1 MQVSVESTSGLE
13 RKLTVQVPAT
23 EIDTE
28 VEKRLTRLGRTAKI
42 KGFRPGKAPM
52 KVLRQNYGAQA
63 HQEVVGEVL
72 QSSYGK
78 ALQQEKLN
86 PAGNP
91 RIEPTSMGPGKDLV
105 YVATFEVYPEVAF
118 APLEKIKVGRP
129 VAEIAEEDV
138 TEMLTNLRK
147 QRSEWDES
155 DAAAADETR
164 ATIDFEGKLDGELF
178 DGGKA
183 EDYTFVM
190 GEGRMLADFEEGI
203 KGMKAGETRDITV
216 NFPEDYQA
224 ENLKGKEAV
233 FAITMKKVETRRLPE
248 IDDEFAKAFGVE
260 EGGVDAFM
268 EEVRGNMSRE
278 LAQAVKQRMKDA
290 LMDSLVEANPIEI
303 PGALV
308 EQEIASL
315 QQDAGRRM
323 GIQDQAKLPGREL
336 FEDTARKRVTVGL
349 LIGEVIRQN
358 ELKLDNTRVDEK
370 LVQLTQDY
378 DDAENMIKMYRGNA
392 QAMGQVQNL
401 VMEEQV
407 VDWLLEKVSVSDK
420 KTTFKELM
428 NLDAK
433 QG

>member
-13 RKLTVQVPAT
+13 RKLTVKVPAT

-72 QSSYGK
+72 QSSYSA
-78 ALQQEKLN
+78 ALAQEKLN

-91 RIEPTSMGPGKDLV
+91 RIEPTSMAPGKDLE

-118 APLEKIKVGRP
+118 EPLEDIKVSRP
-129 VAEIAEEDV
+129 VAEILDEDV
-138 TEMLTNLRK
+138 NEMLENLRK
-147 QRSEWDES
+147 QRVEWEES
-155 DAAAADETR
+155 DAAAEDGTR

-183 EDYTFVM
+183 SDYAFVM
-190 GEGRMLADFEEGI
+190 GEGRMLADFENGI
-203 KGMKAGETRDITV
+203 KGMKAGESRDITV

-233 FAITMKKVETRRLPE
+233 FAITMKKVETSRLPE
-248 IDDEFAKAFGVE
+248 VDDEFAKAFGVE
-260 EGGVDAFM
+260 EGGIEAFM
-268 EEVRGNMSRE
+268 KEVRGNMDRE

-290 LMDSLVEANPIEI
+290 PLDALVENNPIEV

-308 EQEIASL
+308 KQEISSL

-323 GIQDQAKLPGREL
+323 GIQDQTRLPAPEL
-336 FEDTARKRVTVGL
+336 FEETARKRITVGL

-358 ELKLDNTRVDEK
+358 ELKLDNARVDEK

-378 DDAENMIKMYRGNA
+378 DDSENMIKMYRANA

-407 VDWLLEKVSVSDK
+407 VDWLLDKATVTDK

>member
-13 RKLTVQVPAT
+13 RKLTVKVPST

-72 QSSYGK
+72 QSSYSA
-78 ALQQEKLN
+78 ALLQEKLN
-86 PAGNP
+86 PAGSP
-91 RIEPTSMGPGKDLV
+91 RIEPTSMAPGKDLE
-105 YVATFEVYPEVAF
+105 YVATFEVYPEVVF
-118 APLEKIKVGRP
+118 EPLDKIKVSRP
-129 VAEIAEEDV
+129 VAEITEEDV
-138 TEMLTNLRK
+138 TEMLESLRK

-155 DAAAADETR
+155 DAAAEDGAR

-183 EDYTFVM
+183 EDYAFVM
-190 GEGRMLADFEEGI
+190 GEGRMLADFENGI

-224 ENLKGKEAV
+224 ENLRGKEAV
-233 FAITMKKVETRRLPE
+233 FAITMKKVETSRLPE
-248 IDDEFAKAFGVE
+248 VDDEFAKAFGVE
-260 EGGVDAFM
+260 EGGLEAFM
-268 EEVRGNMSRE
+268 EEVRGNMTRE
-278 LAQAVKQRMKDA
+278 LEQTVKQRMKDA
-290 LMDSLVEANPIEI
+290 LMDALVEQNPIEV

-308 EQEIASL
+308 EQEIQSL

-323 GIQDQAKLPGREL
+323 GNQDPSKLPAPEL
-336 FEDTARKRVTVGL
+336 FAETARKRVTVGL

-358 ELKLDNTRVDEK
+358 ELKLDPAKVEEK

-378 DDAENMIKMYRGNA
+378 DDAENMIKMYRANA

-407 VDWLLEKVSVSDK
+407 VEWLLEKAAVTDK

-428 NLDAK
+428 NLDAQ

>member
-13 RKLTVQVPAT
+13 RKLTVKVPAT

-28 VEKRLTRLGRTAKI
+28 VEKRLARLGRTAKI

-72 QSSYGK
+72 QSSYSA
-78 ALQQEKLN
+78 ALTQEKLN

-91 RIEPTSMGPGKDLV
+91 RIEPTSMAPGKDLE

-118 APLEKIKVGRP
+118 EPLEDIKVERP
-129 VAEIAEEDV
+129 VAEILDEDV
-138 TEMLTNLRK
+138 SEMLESLRK
-147 QRSEWDES
+147 QRVEWEES
-155 DAAAADETR
+155 DVAAEDGTR

-183 EDYTFVM
+183 DDYAFVM
-190 GEGRMLADFEEGI
+190 GEGRMLADFENGI
-203 KGMKAGETRDITV
+203 KGMKAGETREITV

-224 ENLKGKEAV
+224 ESLKGKEAV
-233 FAITMKKVETRRLPE
+233 FAITMKKVEASRLPE
-248 IDDEFAKAFGVE
+248 VDDEFAKAFGVE
-260 EGGVDAFM
+260 EGGLEAFM
-268 EEVRGNMSRE
+268 TEVRGNMARE
-278 LAQAVKQRMKDA
+278 LEQTVKQRMKDA
-290 LMDSLVEANPIEI
+290 LMDALVEKNPIEV

-308 EQEIASL
+308 KQEIGSL

-323 GIQDQAKLPGREL
+323 GIQDKSKLPAPEL
-336 FEDTARKRVTVGL
+336 FEETARKRVTVGL

-358 ELKLDNTRVDEK
+358 ELKLDNAKVDEK

-378 DDAENMIKMYRGNA
+378 DDAENMIKMYRANA

-407 VDWLLEKVSVSDK
+407 VEWLLEKATVTDK

-428 NLDAK
+428 NLDAR